1 MEQPDELGADA
12 HVFAGL
18 GDVQAEV
25 GPLPSV
31 LVWWAAAGWMVAGVL
46 GAAASLF
53 MVMSRQDPYVG
64 SSSSGAGDVTA
75 YSATESFDAWGRGS
89 LVRSP
94 TTGSITGGVGA
105 SVLDAAG
112 GPSYG
117 IVLCAAAVALLVAA
131 ISTTFH
137 GRFRL
142 PNLLQGLGPVGAG
155 VMAGVAACQFLAFFA
170 YSRPLT
176 VAGLPAPIELP
187 SSTWRLGACPWITFA
202 AAVVAVTTW
211 FLAQYS
217 NARRVSLTDVQ
228 PRSTGPTQPPPADP
242 TEQAPLDALGLP
254 PLKRASGDQEPRLGE
269 RPADLQ
275 DPPPSGDALAAFRRP
290 QQQRDGPMKCS
301 ER

>member
-1 MEQPDELGADA
+1 MEQPDALDADA
-12 HVFAGL
+12 HVIAGL

-31 LVWWAAAGWMVAGVL
+31 SVWWAAAGWMVAGVL

-64 SSSSGAGDVTA
+64 SSSSGAGDVTV

-94 TTGSITGGVGA
+94 TTGSATSGTGA

-117 IVLCAAAVALLVAA
+117 IVLCAAAVLLLVAA
-131 ISTTFH
+131 ISIALP
-137 GRFRL
+137 GRVRL

-155 VMAGVAACQFLAFFA
+155 ALAGVAACQFLSFFA
-170 YSRPLT
+170 ASRPFT
-176 VAGLPAPIELP
+176 VAGLPAPIGS
-187 SSTWRLGACPWITFA
+187 SSTWQLGACPWITLA

-217 NARRVSLTDVQ
+217 NARRVSLTAAQ
-228 PRSTGPTQPPPADP
+228 PPSTGPMQPAPGDP
-242 TEQAPLDALGLP
+242 TGQAPLDALGLP
-254 PLKRASGDQEPRLGE
+254 PLKRASRDPEPRLAE

-275 DPPPSGDALAAFRRP
+275 DPPPAGDALAAFRRP
-290 QQQRDGPMKCS
+290 QQQRDGPHEML
-301 ER
+301 